1 VSAPRR
7 RPQIIAA
14 ITTAWGLSLM
24 AAFLL
29 NRTHDLPRLPGWL
42 SANAAAF
49 GSGAPVAL
57 QPLVESAAG
66 VAITALMVLAW
77 WGIGDAILRALE
89 RPTPATP
96 TSGWFGASI
105 RCLYGAAAVSTLL
118 FALGLAHLYRTTVAL
133 ALLVVG
139 LGLAAQA
146 WRRRQTAVMPDEATW
161 PRGTGILSVGVQAL
175 ALCAALAPPTAND
188 TLLYHLALPKAWV
201 SAGGMVEIPDNIARF
216 YPLGAEMHCVWAMLL
231 GQPWT
236 ARVGEAAAMVAIFAF
251 SPLLVLLTHGWARE
265 RGLSPRWASLAAL
278 TVATIPTV
286 YWVAGNGYI
295 DLVLTAYTL
304 LAVRAL
310 GRWWTTAE
318 TTWLRHMAFAVGAAL
333 AVKLSA
339 AALGLPLLLLVL
351 VRSLRRGDMESA
363 GATHAA
369 AAVAV
374 RTGAICVLVTA
385 MLAAPWYVRN
395 WVQTG
400 SPFFPFFPNL
410 WPGSAPGWDLDRAR
424 LYESLFFVYGRP
436 GTVLDDVLAPV
447 FLSVIAQP
455 ELPNRYDGVLGIAL
469 LFALPALVWACWT
482 RRLDVELRLAV
493 TVSCVLYLVWL
504 GSSQQFRYL
513 LPAVPLLV
521 VAAMA
526 SAARAAESVGLP
538 LERAFRG
545 VFIAAAAVNALLV
558 VSWFAELAPV
568 RVVLGGE
575 TRDSFLARRLD
586 YYGYY
591 RIINRQLSPDV
602 RVWLIDMRRDTYHI
616 DRPHVGDFIFEDHTL
631 KTWVRQA
638 TSAAEVLD
646 RARAAGITHVL
657 VRHDILLDYARST
670 IVDDRLSREENVA
683 NLLRTRAFFA
693 DGTRVLRVDGKYGLI
708 ELPRG
713 RGKLGATA
721 AAS

>member
-1 VSAPRR
+1 
-7 RPQIIAA
+7 
-14 ITTAWGLSLM
+14 M

-29 NRTHDLPRLPGWL
+29 NRTHDLPRLPRWL
-42 SANAAAF
+42 NANVAAF
-49 GSGAPVAL
+49 GSGSPVAL
-57 QPLVESAAG
+57 QPLLESATG

-77 WGIGDAILRALE
+77 WGIGHAILRALE
-89 RPTPATP
+89 RPTQATP
-96 TSGWFGASI
+96 TSGWFGAAI
-105 RCLYGAAAVSTLL
+105 RCLYGAAAVSTLV
-118 FALGLAHLYRTTVAL
+118 FVLGLAQLYRTTVAH

-146 WRRRQTAVMPDEATW
+146 WRRRQATVMSAETRS
-161 PRGTGILSVGVQAL
+161 PRGIVMLLAGVQAL

-188 TLLYHLALPKAWV
+188 TLLYHLALPKAWIG
-201 SAGGMVEIPDNIARF
+201 AGGMVEIADNVARF
-216 YPLGAEMHCVWAMLL
+216 YPLGAEMQCVWAMLL
-231 GQPWT
+231 GQPWS
-236 ARVGEAAAMVAIFAF
+236 ARVGEAAAMVAVFAF
-251 SPLLVLLTHGWARE
+251 APLLVLVTHGWARE

-295 DLVLTAYTL
+295 DLALTAYTL

-310 GRWWTTAE
+310 ARWWTTAE
-318 TTWLRHMAFAVGAAL
+318 ATWLRHMAFAVGAAL

-339 AALGLPLLLLVL
+339 AVLVLPLLLLVL
-351 VRSLRRGDMESA
+351 VRWLRRGDVGSA
-363 GATHAA
+363 GAGDAPA
-369 AAVAV
+369 PAGIQ
-374 RTGAICVLVTA
+374 TGVVCVLVTTV
-385 MLAAPWYVRN
+385 LAAPWYVRN
-395 WVQTG
+395 WLQTG
-400 SPFFPFFPNL
+400 SPFFPFFPDV
-410 WPGSAPGWDLDRAR
+410 WSGSAPGWDLDRAR
-424 LYESLFFVYGRP
+424 LYESLFLMYGRP

-447 FLSVIAQP
+447 LLSVIGQP

-493 TVSCVLYLVWL
+493 TVSSVLYLVWL
-504 GSSQQFRYL
+504 ASSQQFRYL

-538 LERAFRG
+538 LERAFSRM
-545 VFIAAAAVNALLV
+545 FIAAAAVNALLV

-591 RIINRQLSPDV
+591 RIINRELAPDV

-616 DRPHVGDFIFEDHTL
+616 ERPHVGDFIFEDHTL

-638 TSAAEVLD
+638 RSVAEVLD

-657 VRHDILLDYARST
+657 VRHDILLDYARSA